1 MMKST
6 AVQVIRLRR
15 DLKRTKALLRDAQ
28 ILLERHQGEP
38 GSSKLVLRQ
47 LRNQLE
53 DAEFARGAALKGKQN
68 TELELADVTQQLEDV
83 SRGKA
88 EAEER
93 NLRLGREKADLQ
105 SALQEN
111 EEELQVSPTV
121 HMRVAVVRVI
131 SGSQRCSR

>member
-1 MMKST
+1 MWCFT
-6 AVQVIRLRR
+6 YELTVVQVVRLRR

-121 HMRVAVVRVI
+121 
-131 SGSQRCSR
+131 